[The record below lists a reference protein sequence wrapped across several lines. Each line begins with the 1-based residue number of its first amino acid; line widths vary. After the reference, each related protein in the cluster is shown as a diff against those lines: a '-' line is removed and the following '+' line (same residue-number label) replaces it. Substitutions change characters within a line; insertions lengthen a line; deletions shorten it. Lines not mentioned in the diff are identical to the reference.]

1 MFFVV
6 LIIGVLLLIKLI
18 IWNSDAS
25 ANSGELKRAL
35 RLNEDDL
42 SYSDKLTNVI
52 ALGAKVVDDYT
63 EVTII
68 VPTKGFWQFWTNPTV
83 RQKLKERMD
92 NEIFQDFLKIN
103 YPNVVF
109 SNVQITKNCL
119 VLKGTQPINYRR
131 RHRP

>member
-25 ANSGELKRAL
+25 PNSGELKRSL
-35 RLNEDDL
+35 RLNGDDL
-42 SYSDKLTNVI
+42 SYSNKLANVI

-83 RQKLKERMD
+83 RQQLKERMD
-92 NEIFQDFLKIN
+92 SEIFKDYIKLN
-103 YPNVVF
+103 YPNVAF
-109 SNVQITKNCL
+109 SSVQLEKNRL
-119 VLKGTQPINYRR
+119 VLRGTKPINYRR

>member
-25 ANSGELKRAL
+25 PNSGELKRSL
-35 RLNEDDL
+35 RLSGDDL

-92 NEIFQDFLKIN
+92 NAIFKDYIKLN
-103 YPNVVF
+103 Y
-109 SNVQITKNCL
+109 SNVAFSSVRLEKNRL
-119 VLKGTQPINYRR
+119 VLKGTKPINYRR

>member
-25 ANSGELKRAL
+25 PNSGELKRSL
-35 RLNEDDL
+35 HLSGDDL

-52 ALGAKVVDDYT
+52 ALGAKVVDDYA

-68 VPTKGFWQFWTNPTV
+68 VPTKGFWQFWTKPTV
-83 RQKLKERMD
+83 RQQLKERMD
-92 NEIFQDFLKIN
+92 NEIFKDYIKLN
-103 YPNVVF
+103 YPNVAF
-109 SNVQITKNCL
+109 SSVRLEKNQL
-119 VLKGTQPINYRR
+119 VLRGTKPINYRR